1 MAVGT
6 REELGHPDYRAVD
19 TSHLGDRIEDD
30 VVDVAAGV
38 KNLAIRSGTLISWRQ
53 QHVSSLNLI
62 RCTVVARE
70 LIFRPLGALFL
81 PGTGTKTTWALAS
94 AAAQ

>member
-1 MAVGT
+1 MGVDIYHSLWIAAV
-6 REELGHPDYRAVD
+6 E

-30 VVDVAAGV
+30 VVDIAAGV

-53 QHVSSLNLI
+53 QHVSSLDLI
-62 RCTVVARE
+62 RCTVVGRE